1 MKRDIH
7 PTYREVLFVDSS
19 TRAKFLCGTTLQP
32 KGSQTEVF
40 EGREYPVHLVDV
52 TSSSHPFFTKEG
64 GRFLDSEGRVEK
76 FFNRYAKAT
85 EKVAATAQAAAQ
97 KPPAPE
103 KKKPKVRAKPKT
115 TPPS

>member
-1 MKRDIH
+1 MKQGIH
-7 PTYREVLFVDSS
+7 PEYREILFVDSS
-19 TRAKFLCGTTLQP
+19 TSVKFLCGTTLQP

-40 EGREYPVHLVDV
+40 EGKEYPVQLVDV

-85 EKVAATAQAAAQ
+85 EKVAATAQQAAQ
-97 KPPAPE
+97 PPPQPE
-103 KKKPKVRAKPKT
+103 KKRPKARPKLKEQ
-115 TPPS
+115 PS